1 MTQLTLTNDEHKL
14 IQDLL
19 ENEITELRDEISN
32 TDNLDF
38 KNMLKE
44 REAMV
49 KKLQKDLQ
57 QAE

>member
-1 MTQLTLTNDEHKL
+1 MTQLTLTNDVHKL